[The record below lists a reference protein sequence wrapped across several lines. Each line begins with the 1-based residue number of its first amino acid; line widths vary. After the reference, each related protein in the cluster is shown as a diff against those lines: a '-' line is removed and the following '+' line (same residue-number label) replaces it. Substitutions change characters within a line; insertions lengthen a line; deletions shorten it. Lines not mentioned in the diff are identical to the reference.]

1 LELRQ
6 LKYFIAVVRDNG
18 FTPAAAL
25 LPVKQQTL
33 LGQIRKLEKE
43 LGLRLFERGTGDLR
57 LTEAGRIFYRH
68 AQEVLRTAETAS
80 KAMEE
85 LKDGGVSGEIRIG
98 TVDSVGIYFL
108 PPVLR
113 NMRDKHPKVRST
125 VLYSTSEKILEALVS
140 DRIDVALVENPRPD
154 RHLRFE
160 TIIEEQISLVCGR
173 MHPLFNRKYIDPKDI
188 EGLGVISLSDDTVTG
203 RLVQKYLSRLG
214 VRVNPMA
221 TTDNIQ
227 TAKKMAEV
235 GFGATFLPDMITS
248 PDISCK
254 GEYLRGLARIRL
266 HPTCNRR
273 IVLATLKRSRASRST
288 ATFAEEVKNYGS
300 RWAPCSS
307 SGAA

>member
-1 LELRQ
+1 
-6 LKYFIAVVRDNG
+6 
-18 FTPAAAL
+18 
-25 LPVKQQTL
+25 
-33 LGQIRKLEKE
+33 
-43 LGLRLFERGTGDLR
+43 
-57 LTEAGRIFYRH
+57 
-68 AQEVLRTAETAS
+68 
-80 KAMEE
+80 
-85 LKDGGVSGEIRIG
+85 
-98 TVDSVGIYFL
+98 
-108 PPVLR
+108 
-113 NMRDKHPKVRST
+113 
-125 VLYSTSEKILEALVS
+125 
-140 DRIDVALVENPRPD
+140 
-154 RHLRFE
+154 
-160 TIIEEQISLVCGR
+160 